1 MWCFGT
7 MHLGVGHHCQRCVRC
22 TSFGFESGTLTWFFS
37 FAWHLAR
44 SQCCASYYILV
55 LQFLHFVTYVF
66 GLHCCISLWHGY
78 SFALAIA
85 LPLSFG
91 FFLHIMTCYILV
103 LCVSL
108 HLCFVILY
116 LCILCFWLILM
127 CIVVALML
135 FCSYCYIGILSFLVS
150 LILHHPTVSRC
161 YSRYCILSLQLSLH
175 FVTTSTFIL
184 SHFVC
189 CIIVFVFWLTLQ
201 LFSCLHHH

>member
-1 MWCFGT
+1 LVL
-7 MHLGVGHHCQRCVRC
+7 MHLGVGHHCQRYVRC
-22 TSFGFESGTLTWFFS
+22 TSFGYESGTLTWFFS
-37 FAWHLAR
+37 FAWRLAR

-55 LQFLHFVTYVF
+55 LQLLHFATYVF
-66 GLHCCISLWHGY
+66 GLHCCISLRHGY

-85 LPLSFG
+85 LALSFG
-91 FFLHIMTCYILV
+91 FFLHFMTSYILV

-150 LILHHPTVSRC
+150 LILHHPTS
-161 YSRYCILSLQLSLH
+161 S
-175 FVTTSTFIL
+175 
-184 SHFVC
+184 
-189 CIIVFVFWLTLQ
+189 
-201 LFSCLHHH
+201 